1 MNMSQLKLHMYIGN
15 GINFPAIFLIVFFLS
30 LFTHKKIDSSILLKS
45 CVKFNVIYSLFATL
59 HSRKDRISLPHERY
73 SYISCYAL

>member
-30 LFTHKKIDSSILLKS
+30 LFTKKIDSYILLKS
-45 CVKFNVIYSLFATL
+45 CVKFNVVYSHFATL

-73 SYISCYAL
+73 SYISYYAL